1 MVDGWMDYWSEKAV
15 KVDIGIEFETV
26 MQVHH

>member
-1 MVDGWMDYWSEKAV
+1 MDGWMDYWSEKAV